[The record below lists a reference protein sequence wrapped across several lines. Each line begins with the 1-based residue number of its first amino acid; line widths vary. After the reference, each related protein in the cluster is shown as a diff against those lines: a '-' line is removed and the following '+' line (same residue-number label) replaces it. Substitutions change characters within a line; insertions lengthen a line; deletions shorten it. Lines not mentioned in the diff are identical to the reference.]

1 MPNIIPENEST
12 NVAGLDEILKRRD
25 ALDISRLASDL
36 EYSKAVTKEINTS
49 IAIKKVAVYFGI
61 CVVLIFFAV
70 LAFAICNVI
79 WMPPE
84 LRVDEVAIVIALIV
98 APFTSI
104 TAIVIAFFIGAF
116 RKFND
121 RDIQTMGNGV
131 SNLAMKVS
139 GGG

>member
-1 MPNIIPENEST
+1 MPNIIPENESA

-25 ALDISRLASDL
+25 ALDIDRLASDL

-49 IAIKKVAVYFGI
+49 IFIKKVAVYFGI

-121 RDIQTMGNGV
+121 RDIQTMGNGF